1 MSKRLLSRDALVRS
15 FPAQLLT
22 PPPEG
27 SAVDEAAA
35 AVEAERHKQDLE
47 RRQWREDVMLDFA
60 NLESTFIR
68 IEFLKNSNDK
78 ERERYAAEKINI
90 LETAQ
95 AVRNNTAELRIQLAD
110 SQRTLALRKEYD
122 TLATRITSNRMLKPR
137 EEQHA
142 NLDKLNAEIADLEQ
156 EGRDYAQTWIER
168 KEQFDRIMAEG
179 RQMLR
184 IIRGE
189 KDESEK
195 EETMDDA
202 DEQDGSASKGDNTPR
217 LEEGATP
224 QAEDGDAPTPV
235 GQAQRLNKEIGHAAT
250 PLSVE
255 VSAAPS
261 PAKDTDMG
269 EASAMTQTLNASDLE
284 EGETAEDSP
293 EDGEHMDVT

>member
-1 MSKRLLSRDALVRS
+1 
-15 FPAQLLT
+15 
-22 PPPEG
+22 
-27 SAVDEAAA
+27 
-35 AVEAERHKQDLE
+35 
-47 RRQWREDVMLDFA
+47 MLDFA
-60 NLESTFIR
+60 NLESTFVR